1 MDFKV
6 GEKPRGA
13 ILGQEEIDAVT
24 ELLRGNESLSYDGR
38 NIPAFEKEFAEYCG
52 VKHAI
57 TMANATV
64 ALYVASQLLRLREGD
79 EVIIGDI
86 TFKAT
91 VCGMLIKKCRL
102 VYVDTDETLNI
113 DPKKIEEK
121 ITDRTRAIY
130 VIDMHGNPVD
140 IDPIMKIAAKHNIK
154 VVIDAAHSPGAEY
167 KGRKV
172 GSLGDIT
179 CFSFHSL
186 KNMTCGGEGGM
197 LTTNDDVFAEEAR
210 ELRTMGFFGTR
221 HQRIPPQFGTYQK
234 PEFDYRDH
242 SDGGFDHYITNLEEI
257 GLNFRLTDIQAAIGR
272 VQLRKLD
279 NFNERRIVIAR
290 RYSDGIAR
298 IKGYRLWQPTP
309 NSKCVYHLYPVF
321 INQEKFKVSR
331 DTVAKFLQEERG
343 IEMILRFFP
352 LHLSR
357 YVSPAEH
364 GIGECPVCER
374 IFFEELLNLP
384 ISASMTFDE
393 VDYVLESLKIASERF
408 CK

>member
-1 MDFKV
+1 MEFKLP
-6 GEKPRGA
+6 EKPRGA
-13 ILGQEEIDAVT
+13 ILGQEEINAIT
-24 ELLRGNESLSYDGR
+24 ELIKEEGSLSYAGK

-52 VKHAI
+52 VKHAV

-64 ALYVASQLLRLREGD
+64 ALYVASQLLRLKEGD

-91 VCGMLIKKCRL
+91 VCPMLIKKCRL

-113 DPKKIEEK
+113 DPSKIEAK
-121 ITDRTRAIY
+121 ITSRTKAIY

-140 IDPIMKIAAKHNIK
+140 IDPIMEIAAKHNLK
-154 VVIDAAHSPGAEY
+154 VVVDAAHSPGAEY

-197 LTTNDDVFAEEAR
+197 LTTNDDTYAEEAR
-210 ELRTMGFFGTR
+210 SLCTMGYLGTMKARVPPRFGK
-221 HQRIPPQFGTYQK
+221 YEK
-234 PEFDYRDH
+234 PGFPYNDH
-242 SDGGFDHYITNLEEI
+242 SDGGFDHYFTELEEI
-257 GLNFRLTDIQAAIGR
+257 GLNFRLSDLQAAIGR
-272 VQLRKLD
+272 VQLKKLD
-279 NFNERRIVIAR
+279 GFNKKRIAIAK
-290 RYSDGIAR
+290 RYSEGIAKV
-298 IKGYRLWQPTP
+298 KGFKLWQPTP
-309 NSKCVYHLYPVF
+309 DTKCVYHLYPVF
-321 INQEKFKVSR
+321 IDTSVFKVPR
-331 DTVAKFLQEERG
+331 NEVAKFLQEECG

-357 YVSPAEH
+357 YSIPTEH
-364 GIGECPVCER
+364 RVGECPVCER

-384 ISASMTFDE
+384 ISASMTFEE
-393 VDYVLESLKIASERF
+393 VDYVLESLRKAADRF
-408 CK
+408 C

>member
-1 MDFKV
+1 MELKIP
-6 GEKPRGA
+6 EKPRGA
-13 ILGQEEIDAVT
+13 ILGQEEIDVVA
-24 ELLRGNESLSYDGR
+24 ELFKEKESLSYAGK

-64 ALYVASQLLRLREGD
+64 ALYVAAQLLRLKEDD
-79 EVIIGDI
+79 EVIIGAI

-91 VCGMLIKKCRL
+91 VCPMLIKKCRL

-113 DPKKIEEK
+113 DPGKIEEK
-121 ITDRTRAIY
+121 ITNRTKAIF

-140 IDPIMKIAAKHNIK
+140 IDPIMKIAAKYNLK
-154 VVIDAAHSPGAEY
+154 VVVDAAHSPGAEY

-197 LTTNDDVFAEEAR
+197 LTTNNDTYAEEAR
-210 ELRTMGFFGTR
+210 SLRTMGFLGTATQRVPPRFGK
-221 HQRIPPQFGTYQK
+221 YEK
-234 PEFDYRDH
+234 PGFNYNDH
-242 SDGGFDHYITNLEEI
+242 SDGAFDHYITELEEV
-257 GLNFRLTDIQAAIGR
+257 GLNFRLSDLQAAIGR
-272 VQLRKLD
+272 VQLKKLD
-279 NFNERRIVIAR
+279 SFNEKRITLAK
-290 RYSDGIAR
+290 RYSEGIAK
-298 IKGYRLWQPTP
+298 IKGFKLWQPTP
-309 NSKCVYHLYPVF
+309 NSKCVYHLYPVL
-321 INQEKFKVSR
+321 IDTSIIKVSR
-331 DTVAKFLQEERG
+331 NEVAKFLHEECG

-357 YVSPAEH
+357 FSLPSEH
-364 GIGECPVCER
+364 SIGEYPVCER
-374 IFFEELLNLP
+374 IFFKELLNLP

-393 VDYVLESLKIASERF
+393 VDYVLESLKKASELF
-408 CK
+408 C